1 MKKMV
6 VLATGLALVVSALA
20 TPSQAVSSKAKI
32 TKPSAPTVVSVA
44 SSKAK
49 KGKVNLTVTIS
60 LPTSNGGSKLTGSKV
75 TAGGK
80 SCSMKNLKTTCTI
93 KGVKSGKT
101 VSVVARSKNKKGF
114 GAKSAGAKLS
124 AGSSYVSSGSG
135 SNSGSGGTSYALPA
149 GTRTANTGLAKVL
162 STQSVKWNDFSA
174 FSGTGQARG
183 FLSKSKDNSVRTLAF
198 GDIAFATTG
207 MIGLAKPASPG
218 SGSGLIS
225 VDALGNGIEAVTNG
239 SASIQN
245 FYAAPNAKFY
255 VVFSTPV
262 ALVSGGATCVFAEVP
277 VSTGLPT
284 CIDGTIES
292 VLWSVGDS
300 KTNAPVQFDSA
311 GSIYYAGTLA
321 GKTVLRKYSA
331 GTVSNLVNDN
341 IAINDYLVLSDGN
354 VIVSGTTSSTQ
365 ATWIRRIAPTGGLST
380 LASGSPARFMK
391 QFNDG
396 NVYFGIAGSNPMGV
410 KRYLAS
416 SGSVEEKYWINGNL
430 QGASTYFDVN
440 AICAATGQSNSS
452 SDFCMGMGSYIKSS
466 YSILGGKN
474 FVVAGSQGSQKSTLM
489 QYYPEVKRATSE
501 VANVT
506 MSQNVITNILLA
518 GTNAAGTNVL
528 SIYDT
533 SNGNETVVINATNE
547 IEVYN
552 MTYVVSTNKIMFNGL
567 RFADNQFVVGE
578 VSLG

>member
-6 VLATGLALVVSALA
+6 ILVTGLALVVSALA
-20 TPSQAVSSKAKI
+20 TPSQAVSSKTNV
-32 TKPSAPTVVSVA
+32 TKPSAPTVVSVT
-44 SSKAK
+44 SSKPK

-60 LPTSNGGSKLTGSKV
+60 LPTSNGGSKITGSRV

-80 SCSMKNLKTTCTI
+80 SCTIKKLKTTCTI

-114 GAKSAGAKLS
+114 GAKSAEAKLA
-124 AGSSYVSSGSG
+124 AGSSYSGSG
-135 SNSGSGGTSYALPA
+135 SATSGTSYALA
-149 GTRTANTGLAKVL
+149 TGTKSSNTALTRVL

-174 FSGTGQARG
+174 FSDTGQSRG
-183 FLSKSKDNSVRTLAF
+183 FLPKSKDDSVRTLAL

-225 VDALGNGIEAVTNG
+225 VDALGNGIEAVING

-245 FYAAPNAKFY
+245 FYAAPNGKFY

-380 LASGSPARFMK
+380 LASGSPARFLK

-416 SGSVEEKYWINGNL
+416 SGSVEEKYWINGNI
-430 QGASTYFDVN
+430 QGVSTYFDGN
-440 AICAATGQSNSS
+440 AICAATGQSTTS
-452 SDFCMGMGSYIKSS
+452 SDFCMGMGSYIRSS

-506 MSQNVITNILLA
+506 LSQNVITNILLA

-528 SIYDT
+528 TIYDT

-547 IEVYN
+547 IEIYN